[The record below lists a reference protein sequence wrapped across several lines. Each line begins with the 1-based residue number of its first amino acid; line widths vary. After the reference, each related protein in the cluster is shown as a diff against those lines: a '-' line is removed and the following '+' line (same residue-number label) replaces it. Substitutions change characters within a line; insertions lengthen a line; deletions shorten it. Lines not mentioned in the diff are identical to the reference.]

1 MNHQYF
7 DIQVT
12 AVPCTRVLYKVK
24 LAAFFIAWVASVF
37 GANSRSNTCYAAR
50 VTRAS
55 VLFSLTSLQ
64 QPPWGQKKVAVSG
77 DSTAVLKLYFSLL
90 YVLGTGD

>member
-50 VTRAS
+50 V
-55 VLFSLTSLQ
+55 LNL
-64 QPPWGQKKVAVSG
+64 
-77 DSTAVLKLYFSLL
+77 STTAT
-90 YVLGTGD
+90 LGTEESGRQRRFDCSFKTLLFFVVWVGNWGLVVL